1 MKTKIKILTAISTVL
16 LFSINHETAEAQIPG
31 VSIVTGVIKKVIV
44 AIDLK
49 VQQLQNQTIALQNA
63 EQKLENSLHL
73 SSLNNISGW
82 LGKEKDLYAS
92 YYRELNEVRGLIA
105 SYDEVK
111 SISSKQ
117 KQLVAEYRQASSLF
131 SKDAHFSPG
140 ELQYMGNIYNGILQE
155 SLTNLDQ
162 LLLAVSSLST
172 QMDDA
177 ERLVRIS
184 EAAKAMQ
191 TNLDHL
197 RQFNRQ
203 NAGLSLMRA
212 KDARDRHNVKQLYGI
227 N

>member
-1 MKTKIKILTAISTVL
+1 MKNTFKLLTAAAAFIFLSFTG
-16 LFSINHETAEAQIPG
+16 NRADAQIPG
-31 VSIVTGVIKKVIV
+31 VGIITGVIKKVIV

-82 LGKEKDLYAS
+82 LGKEKQLYAD
-92 YYRELNEVRGLIA
+92 YYKELNTVRGLIA
-105 SYDEVK
+105 DYDEVK
-111 SISSKQ
+111 SVISKQ
-117 KQLVAEYRQASSLF
+117 KQLVAEYQQASSLF
-131 SKDAHFSPG
+131 SRDAHFSPP
-140 ELQYMGNIYNGILQE
+140 ELKYMGNIYNGILQE
-155 SLTNLDQ
+155 SLQNLDQ
-162 LLLAVSSLST
+162 LLMVVSNLST

-177 ERLVRIS
+177 ERLQKIGQ
-184 EAAKAMQ
+184 AAKAMQ

-212 KDARDRHNVKQLYGI
+212 KDAQDRQNVKQLYGI